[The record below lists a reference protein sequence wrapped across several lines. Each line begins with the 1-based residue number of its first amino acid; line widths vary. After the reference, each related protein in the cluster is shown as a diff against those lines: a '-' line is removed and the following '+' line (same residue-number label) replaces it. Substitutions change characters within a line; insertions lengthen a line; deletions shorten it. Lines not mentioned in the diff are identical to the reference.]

1 MIAGHSNNEMRVPV
15 FLVIYERYQRLERV
29 FVIIGHEQI
38 SLYFLQKFM
47 AYIFAWHG
55 FLARE

>member
-1 MIAGHSNNEMRVPV
+1 MRVPV

-29 FVIIGHEQI
+29 FVIIGYEQK